1 MPLPPL
7 LFTLIALATAAA
19 STPPTSSPLVVAPK
33 SGIRVIELDPAKPG
47 EQYYVK
53 ASPSTK
59 TVFQFPE
66 PWATTPICGDC
77 IIGDEKPVEQLWR
90 LDLIPETNSIVLNAI
105 RRPSASLSPL
115 AFKTNL
121 DVTLRSGL
129 SIVVRIE
136 IVLPDDADTRVQ
148 FTLPKSSTADAILTK
163 ERDRLEQE
171 FSARAKDV
179 AMKRILDIHMKKTIC
194 KDFSGRPNRNELIVV
209 RLKQFCRTSNIL
221 YLTFEVENRSGED
234 LQLAS
239 ASLSDSSNASSFMQ
253 FERTRLPFN
262 ARTLGIAALE
272 LPDADPPPST
282 YTLTIQEDGGRD
294 RDVVVDGIDF

>member
-1 MPLPPL
+1 MSIAAVL
-7 LFTLIALATAAA
+7 LMTAIAAA
-19 STPPTSSPLVVAPK
+19 DSAPAPPPPK
-33 SGIRVIELDPAKPG
+33 SGIRVIEIDPAKPG

-66 PWATTPICGDC
+66 AWATTPICGDC
-77 IIGDEKPVEQLWR
+77 IIGDEQPVSQLWR
-90 LDLIPETNSIVLNAI
+90 LDLIPETNSVVLNAI
-105 RRPSASLSPL
+105 RRPSATLSPL

-121 DVTLRSGL
+121 DVTLKSGL

-136 IVLPDDADTRVQ
+136 IVLPDEADTRVQ
-148 FTLPKSSTADAILTK
+148 FTMPKSSTADAILSK
-163 ERDRLEQE
+163 ERARLEQE

-179 AMKRILDIHMKKTIC
+179 AMRRILDIHMRKTVC
-194 KDFSGRPNRNELIVV
+194 KDFAGRPNRNEMIVV

-234 LQLAS
+234 LQLAT
-239 ASLSDSSNASSFMQ
+239 ASLADKANTSTYAQ
-253 FERTRLPFN
+253 FETTRLAFN
-262 ARTLGIAALE
+262 DRTLGIAALE
-272 LPDADPPPST
+272 LPGGDPPPST
-282 YTLTIQEDGGRD
+282 YTLTVQEDGGKD